1 MFPDSWDTQTNAS
14 RRKRQREE
22 AQDAIQPPPDLPST
36 AQENLDLPRQILRNI
51 NTVSKAPPTP
61 AELDLDVILSRVP
74 YKDIL
79 ENLFSRDKYAKVD
92 IPTITRSYEESFM
105 REPLPGER
113 PCVAGEMCEC
123 MMIDATNPFV
133 AAEFLLPNEVP
144 DKVSGP
150 YRNVW

>member
-1 MFPDSWDTQTNAS
+1 MFPDSWDTQTTAS
-14 RRKRQREE
+14 RRKRQRDEPHE
-22 AQDAIQPPPDLPST
+22 AIQPPPDLPAC

-79 ENLFSRDKYAKVD
+79 ENLFSRNKYADVE

-105 REPLPGER
+105 REPMPGER

-123 MMIDATNPFV
+123 MMIDPTNPFV
-133 AAEFLLPNEVP
+133 AAEFLLPNEVQG
-144 DKVSGP
+144 KVGP
-150 YRNVW
+150 VD